1 MRKRL
6 QLAGVVGVLA
16 LLGVVG
22 GAVATGG
29 HRDIRETLT
38 GYEETP
44 ATISSTGSADFR
56 ARIDR
61 WDDKIHY
68 KLSYRDLESA
78 VTQAHIHFGA
88 RATSGGISVWL
99 CGNNPPITNTPAGV
113 QPCPAAP
120 ATISGTIGPEHVVGP
135 TGQGIEVGAFDELTD
150 AIRAGVTY
158 ANVHTVGRP
167 TRRDPRSAGRRRRR
181 PRPLVGRHLSR
192 ASARGRPGAGRS
204 ALLTRGRGCACPRGA
219 PGVTSAHE
227 ERDNRAGG
235 SARARA
241 RSRPRLPP
249 APVGVADPA
258 DTSYGAPDVLAL
270 AADSDATGTL
280 SVVTRFAPRP
290 PAGWGLCV
298 PFVPGS
304 PSCFPLDMRVDWF
317 LDAVPGAGSL
327 ADEGADARVTA
338 VPTRGQSVMELA
350 RFDVTRGWVTGPVP
364 GLTQT
369 GGSPTLDLGWQAAFA
384 SLGIAPGSAVAIR
397 VVSRYRTFTGLGTPL
412 VYEDRAP
419 DAGGLQVTLAG
430 VPAAS
435 GPAA

>member
-1 MRKRL
+1 MRS
-6 QLAGVVGVLA
+6 VTVVLA
-16 LLGVVG
+16 ALVGLGLALAPA
-22 GAVATGG
+22 AVA
-29 HRDIRETLT
+29 
-38 GYEETP
+38 
-44 ATISSTGSADFR
+44 
-56 ARIDR
+56 
-61 WDDKIHY
+61 
-68 KLSYRDLESA
+68 
-78 VTQAHIHFGA
+78 
-88 RATSGGISVWL
+88 
-99 CGNNPPITNTPAGV
+99 
-113 QPCPAAP
+113 
-120 ATISGTIGPEHVVGP
+120 
-135 TGQGIEVGAFDELTD
+135 
-150 AIRAGVTY
+150 
-158 ANVHTVGRP
+158 
-167 TRRDPRSAGRRRRR
+167 
-181 PRPLVGRHLSR
+181 
-192 ASARGRPGAGRS
+192 
-204 ALLTRGRGCACPRGA
+204 
-219 PGVTSAHE
+219 
-227 ERDNRAGG
+227 
-235 SARARA
+235 
-241 RSRPRLPP
+241 
-249 APVGVADPA
+249 APVAVDDPA
-258 DTSYGAPDVLAL
+258 DTSYGAPDVLAV

-430 VPAAS
+430 VPAGS
-435 GPAA
+435 GPPPDPACKRAATAVNRRPGRPVQGAQAIALQAAVRRRPSQGEGEHPAPEAHGRQAARAPEVRLSSTRAGVSRAGRTGAGTARCRLSLRDSAHLRARA